1 MCMNRPIPGSPF
13 HPATAAAS
21 VPESDFPPG
30 VPREEV
36 WADPIR
42 IPGLARAKRLARIVG
57 VAFRQLYRTKTGYV
71 LVWANIVLW
80 GLYAATR
87 VFGIK

>member
-13 HPATAAAS
+13 RTATVEPNFA
-21 VPESDFPPG
+21 PG

-42 IPGLARAKRLARIVG
+42 LPGLARAKRIVRIFR
-57 VAFRQLYRTKTGYV
+57 VAFRQLYRTRAGYL
-71 LVWANIVLW
+71 LVWANIALW

-87 VFGIK
+87 TLNIH